1 MECELG
7 CSIDDQDI
15 HLLFDGKLLLNP
27 RETAYSVGLHEG
39 SIVEMSVSNSAS
51 IAILLK
57 AMQTVQTVQ
66 AVQTMQAMQTAQ
78 AVQGMQGMQTEQSR
92 EITQKKEG
100 NS

>member
-66 AVQTMQAMQTAQ
+66 VVQTMQTAQ
-78 AVQGMQGMQTEQSR
+78 AVQGMQGIQTEQSR

>member
-66 AVQTMQAMQTAQ
+66 AVQTMQTAQ

>member
-57 AMQTVQTVQ
+57 AMQTVQ
-66 AVQTMQAMQTAQ
+66 AVQTVQTMQTAQ
-78 AVQGMQGMQTEQSR
+78 AVQGMQGIQTEQSR

>member
-66 AVQTMQAMQTAQ
+66 TMQTAQ
-78 AVQGMQGMQTEQSR
+78 AVQGMQGIQTEQSR

>member
-66 AVQTMQAMQTAQ
+66 TVQTMQTAQ

>member
-66 AVQTMQAMQTAQ
+66 AVQTMQTAQ
-78 AVQGMQGMQTEQSR
+78 AVQGMQGIQTEQSR

>member
-66 AVQTMQAMQTAQ
+66 TVQTMQTAQ
-78 AVQGMQGMQTEQSR
+78 AVQGMQGIQTEQSR

>member
-51 IAILLK
+51 IVILLK
-57 AMQTVQTVQ
+57 AMQAVQ
-66 AVQTMQAMQTAQ
+66 AVQTVQTMQTAQ

>member
-57 AMQTVQTVQ
+57 AMQTVQ
-66 AVQTMQAMQTAQ
+66 AVQTVQTMQTAQ

>member
-57 AMQTVQTVQ
+57 AMQTMQTVQ
-66 AVQTMQAMQTAQ
+66 TMQTAQ
-78 AVQGMQGMQTEQSR
+78 AVQGMQGIQTEQSR

>member
-66 AVQTMQAMQTAQ
+66 TMQTAQ

>member
-7 CSIDDQDI
+7 CSIDDHDI

-66 AVQTMQAMQTAQ
+66 AVQTMQTAQ
-78 AVQGMQGMQTEQSR
+78 AVQGMQGIQTEQSR